1 MSLDRLQVGLTLPRS
16 RLLTEISSA
25 HRVNESDLPI
35 LPPGYR
41 LIARDVV
48 GSTNDEARELIAA
61 GVSQGAV
68 VWAESQTAGR
78 GRHGRDW
85 ISPPGNLY
93 CSIILRPKVEPAHL
107 PEIAFVAALSVRDA
121 IAPTLP
127 PGVPV
132 EFKWPNDVLAG
143 GRKVS
148 GILVEA
154 EKLPDEARTALIVGV
169 GVNIVSAPREAAY
182 PATCISALTRAPR
195 VSRLLTSL
203 VAALDRRVELWTR
216 NGFAAIRQEWMD
228 HAYGV
233 GGNVTASSGISG
245 TFTGLDETGAIIIA
259 TKDGEQRRLV
269 SGSVR
274 FSEMG

>member
-1 MSLDRLQVGLTLPRS
+1 M
-16 RLLTEISSA
+16 
-25 HRVNESDLPI
+25 NEPDLPI

-41 LIARDVV
+41 LIAREEV
-48 GSTNDEARELIAA
+48 GSTNDEARALIAA
-61 GVSQGAV
+61 GVTQGTV

-78 GRHGRDW
+78 GRLGRDW
-85 ISPPGNLY
+85 VSPPGNLY
-93 CSIILRPKVEPAHL
+93 CSVILRPKIEPSRIA
-107 PEIAFVAALSVRDA
+107 EISFVSALAVRDA
-121 IAPTLP
+121 IVPVLP
-127 PGVPV
+127 PDIPV
-132 EFKWPNDVLAG
+132 AFKWPNDVLTA
-143 GRKVS
+143 GRKVA

-154 EKLPDEARTALIVGV
+154 EKLPDEARIALIIGI
-169 GVNIVSAPREAAY
+169 GINIVSAPRETDY
-182 PATCISALTRAPR
+182 PATCVSAMTRAPR

-216 NGFAAIRQEWMD
+216 SGFAAIRQEWMD

-233 GGNVTASSGISG
+233 GGQVTASSGISG

-259 TKDGEQRRLV
+259 SGGERHRLV